1 MSILSHI
8 QQIFGS
14 LTIKERRIL
23 KRFLLVYSNVQEK
36 NPSLLLQLYKLLED
50 KKKLS
55 NEDECIFFI
64 YGDLSS
70 KSKDSYR
77 KLLERFRER
86 MLESMLFEDNLL
98 EVDSFYSVSILP
110 IIKSRKMLSKLQILR
125 SRGTGKDKKELKKTL
140 KEEIKIAEK
149 FELFDELLILKR
161 IYYEDIS
168 YQDFEYYGNARDL
181 LKEIE
186 IIREKN
192 ILVLRSRVYVNELI
206 YDVQFKS
213 MQQIA
218 IISDLKNAINFLNE
232 ANRNFKI
239 AKVEFNNFLLKIQYS
254 HYIYDYLT
262 AEKQLIELSTF
273 IKNQEAVYSRS
284 VLVESYMNLSYTQL
298 YLYKFNDALLS
309 MALIHPFYD
318 SLLIDVRNFYV
329 ENEIFIHIYLQN
341 YNKAERVALKI
352 LDSGFNMTPM
362 NNYRCNYLLAVT
374 YFLSKR
380 YKESFRL
387 LQDTK
392 EIENDKEGWNLGVR
406 MLQIYLTLDTD
417 KVDLAD
423 QRIASLRKH
432 IDRTSK
438 LKTVRKR
445 DIVILRIV
453 NHLSRSGFD
462 FKEVWEDR
470 KKDFALLRSSD
481 RDYLWEPRTHEMIVF
496 DQWFESKV
504 KGIDYQPKFPDPVE

>member
-36 NPSLLLQLYKLLED
+36 NPSLLLQLYKLLEG
-50 KKKLS
+50 KKQLS
-55 NEDECIFFI
+55 NEDDCILYLYDEI
-64 YGDLSS
+64 SS
-70 KSKDSYR
+70 KTKDSYR
-77 KLLERFRER
+77 KLLDRFRER
-86 MLESMLFEDNLL
+86 MLDSMLFEDNL
-98 EVDSFYSVSILP
+98 EEGESFYSTSILP
-110 IIKSRKMLSKLQILR
+110 IIKVRKRLAKCQIYN
-125 SRGTGKDKKELKKTL
+125 SRGPGKERKDYKKFL
-140 KEEIKIAEK
+140 KEGIKTAEK
-149 FELFDELLILKR
+149 FELFDELIIQKR
-161 IYYEDIS
+161 MYYEDFAD
-168 YQDFEYYGNARDL
+168 QDFGQYSDARSL
-181 LKEIE
+181 LQEIE
-186 IIREKN
+186 IIREKS
-192 ILVLRSRVYVNELI
+192 ILVLRSKAYVNELI
-206 YDVQFKS
+206 YDVQYKS

-218 IISDLKNAINFLNE
+218 IISDLKNAINYLNE
-232 ANRNFKI
+232 ANRNFKS

-254 HYIYDYLT
+254 HYVYNYST
-262 AEKQLIELSTF
+262 AEKQLIELAIF
-273 IKNQEAVYSRS
+273 IKNQESVYSRS

-298 YLYKFNDALLS
+298 YLYKFNEALDT
-309 MALIHPFYD
+309 MILIHAFYPTLRAD
-318 SLLIDVRNFYV
+318 LKNFYA

-341 YNKAERVALKI
+341 YIKAEEVALKI
-352 LDSGFNMTPM
+352 LNSGFNMTPM

-380 YKESFRL
+380 YKESFKL

-392 EIENDKEGWNLGVR
+392 EIEHDKEGWNLGVR

-504 KGIDYQPKFPDPVE
+504 KGIEYQPKFPDPVE

>member
-1 MSILSHI
+1 MLVK
-8 QQIFGS
+8 IFE
-14 LTIKERRIL
+14 T
-23 KRFLLVYSNVQEK
+23 FEK
-36 NPSLLLQLYKLLED
+36 KPNIAEHDCIIGLYG
-50 KKKLS
+50 LS
-55 NEDECIFFI
+55 NSKNRDATRKLFVRFSQRLIESLSFDDNLEENNSI
-64 YGDLSS
+64 YSPSVLAVIRV
-70 KSKDSYR
+70 R
-77 KLLERFRER
+77 KLL
-86 MLESMLFEDNLL
+86 
-98 EVDSFYSVSILP
+98 VDIQCL
-110 IIKSRKMLSKLQILR
+110 I
-125 SRGTGKDKKELKKTL
+125 SRGSGQDKKELKILAKNA
-140 KEEIKIAEK
+140 IRICVDY
-149 FELFDELLILKR
+149 ELFDELIILQKIYYEEFAYQDFSSYLEGKTLLLDLSNLNQKSSLILK
-161 IYYEDIS
+161 S
-168 YQDFEYYGNARDL
+168 KVHVF
-181 LKEIE
+181 
-186 IIREKN
+186 
-192 ILVLRSRVYVNELI
+192 ELI
-206 YDVQFKS
+206 YDHQFKS
-213 MQQIA
+213 RQQIDQKLVLSKA
-218 IISDLKNAINFLNE
+218 IVELEDDLKFNEISLIRYNLYLLKTQLAHYNYDFKLAVVILTELANFLINSK
-232 ANRNFKI
+232 AVF
-239 AKVEFNNFLLKIQYS
+239 AKFRLL
-254 HYIYDYLT
+254 
-262 AEKQLIELSTF
+262 
-273 IKNQEAVYSRS
+273 NC
-284 VLVESYMNLSYTQL
+284 YMNLSYTQL
-298 YLYKFNDALLS
+298 FLFKFNEALYTNNL
-309 MALIHPFYD
+309 AYP
-318 SLLIDVRNFYV
+318 LLDEQRIDFRNFYA

-341 YNKAERVALKI
+341 YKQAEEIALRI
-352 LDSGFNMTPM
+352 LNSGYSISSI